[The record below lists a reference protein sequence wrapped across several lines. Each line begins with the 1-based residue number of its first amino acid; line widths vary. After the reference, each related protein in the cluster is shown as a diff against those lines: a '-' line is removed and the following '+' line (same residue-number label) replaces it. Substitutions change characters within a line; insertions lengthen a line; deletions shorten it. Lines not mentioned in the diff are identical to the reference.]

1 MTTPANSSPQTSPLA
16 APAAART
23 AQPVSGQPRQPT
35 FKLPESTFQLAI
47 SNVAAFGDTDIFPSP
62 LDRFVC
68 SDVPEAPLGI
78 LKEIDRTFNEYLAS
92 QPPENINALA
102 PLGYTA
108 FRWAT
113 QIDPQWN
120 LYFLSLVISIA
131 ETIESKR
138 LTPEEK
144 SVFSYRFS
152 PDSAT
157 GHLFADS
164 TWRHYKQVALDKSKE
179 YPFVLL
185 ADVADF
191 YPRVAH
197 HRLENELQRLG
208 RHEEEGKRIMA
219 LLSRFSQTRSYG
231 LPIGGPASRILA
243 ELALNPVDLFLNR
256 KGISFCRYVD
266 DFHIF
271 ARTKQEAY
279 NHLAFLAQVLFNEG
293 LSLQK
298 TKTRILASS
307 ELQEASA
314 HLDLAATEKIQLLP
328 PEARLMRISVK
339 FDPYSPTKDEDYEA
353 LKAAVGSIDIVGILV
368 REIAKTYIDTQITK
382 QAIAAVRA
390 LPTTVRA
397 EAIASLLK
405 PSNLETLA
413 PVFGNV
419 MRLIRSLYSE
429 IEDETKD
436 LADATIAQ
444 LLSEGSHLTANE
456 LNLSYLLHV
465 YGQRQSA
472 QKERVL
478 IELYDR
484 SSSALVR
491 REIILVMAKWKATY
505 WLSDVLRR
513 FGSLSK
519 WEKKAFI
526 VAAYHMNDEGEHW
539 LDSAKFTFLPDENAI
554 RKWYKDRLR
563 RAPEV
568 PL

>member
-1 MTTPANSSPQTSPLA
+1 M
-16 APAAART
+16 
-23 AQPVSGQPRQPT
+23 
-35 FKLPESTFQLAI
+35 
-47 SNVAAFGDTDIFPSP
+47 AAFGDTDIFPAP

-78 LKEIDRTFNEYLAS
+78 LKEIDRTFKEYLAS

-131 ETIESKR
+131 ETIELKR

-152 PDSAT
+152 PDPAT

-164 TWRHYKQVALDKSKE
+164 TWRHYKQAALDKSKE

-243 ELALNPVDLFLNR
+243 ELAINPVDLFLNR
-256 KGISFCRYVD
+256 KGIPFCRYVD

-271 ARTKQEAY
+271 AKTKQEAY
-279 NHLAFLAQVLFNEG
+279 NYLAFLAQVLFNEG

-298 TKTRILASS
+298 TKTRILATS
-307 ELQEASA
+307 ELQKASA
-314 HLDLAATEKIQLLP
+314 HLDLAATEQIQLLP

-353 LKAAVGSIDIVGILV
+353 LKAAVGSIDIVGILF
-368 REIAKTYIDTQITK
+368 REIAKTNIDTQITK

-390 LPTTVRA
+390 LPRLVRA

-405 PSNLETLA
+405 PINLETLA

-436 LADATIAQ
+436 LADATITQ

-456 LNLSYLLHV
+456 LNLSYLLRV

-484 SSSALVR
+484 SSSVLVR

-505 WLSDVLRR
+505 WLSDILRR

-526 VAAYHMNDEGEHW
+526 VAAYHMNDEGDHW
-539 LDSAKFTFLPDENAI
+539 LDSAKCTFSPDENAI